1 MPCFIVLLMT
11 FSVLIETTFVIV
23 WEMFHGRMSLNSV
36 LLLLA
41 AKEFCGRVQVGID
54 VYIPHCKYQ
63 VNPHSSPWFSAAYAA
78 AIVHR
83 NHFFSLYQQNES
95 SESKVMLRQ
104 ASNCYERVL
113 EAAEFAY
120 AVKTKKSITLQK
132 LGSQD
137 FAELLLVFSTKVNL
151 LCLLY

>member
-1 MPCFIVLLMT
+1 
-11 FSVLIETTFVIV
+11 
-23 WEMFHGRMSLNSV
+23 MSLNSV

-54 VYIPHCKYQ
+54 VYIPHGKYQ

>member
-1 MPCFIVLLMT
+1 
-11 FSVLIETTFVIV
+11 
-23 WEMFHGRMSLNSV
+23 MFHGRMSLNSV

-137 FAELLLVFSTKVNL
+137 FTELLLVFSTKVNL